1 MREGPGVRVRGRG
14 LLEPSRGPEDG
25 GRDPLV
31 EVLVLLFD
39 KVDERKSR
47 GWIWLARCALT
58 STSAEPIGR
67 PRVVVITAP
76 GRDRGE

>member
-1 MREGPGVRVRGRG
+1 M
-14 LLEPSRGPEDG
+14 EPSRGPEDGGRGPFDG

-31 EVLVLLFD
+31 EVLVLLLD
-39 KVDERKSR
+39 EVDERKSR